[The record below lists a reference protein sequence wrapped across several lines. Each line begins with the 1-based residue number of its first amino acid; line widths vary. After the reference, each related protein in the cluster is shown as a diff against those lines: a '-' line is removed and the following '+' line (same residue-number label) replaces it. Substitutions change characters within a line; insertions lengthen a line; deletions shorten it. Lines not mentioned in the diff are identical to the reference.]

1 MADYLQSRGKYMVL
15 DLHEYRAAKPHH
27 VAFWLDA
34 ATRYK
39 DHPGVIFGLLNEPHD
54 ITWEIWRNGGVT
66 SDKAV
71 GAAPAENNEKL
82 VGERTIGMQALVDA
96 VRSTGARNLVS
107 VGGLDW
113 AYTLDGVL
121 DGYALDDGNLM
132 YESHC
137 YPWKKHWKKSLS
149 ESLPDHRLGLRADTI
164 LGRTRQTRLGRGALR
179 AWADALAARQ
189 DFWNRSHLRRAR
201 KHRAIAAARTAIQM
215 PKTGRQPLKRSWRAA
230 KP

>member
-27 VAFWLDA
+27 AAFWLNA

-54 ITWEIWRNGGVT
+54 ITWEIWRNV
-66 SDKAV
+66 
-71 GAAPAENNEKL
+71 
-82 VGERTIGMQALVDA
+82 
-96 VRSTGARNLVS
+96 
-107 VGGLDW
+107 
-113 AYTLDGVL
+113 
-121 DGYALDDGNLM
+121 
-132 YESHC
+132 
-137 YPWKKHWKKSLS
+137 
-149 ESLPDHRLGLRADTI
+149 
-164 LGRTRQTRLGRGALR
+164 GRTRQTRLGRRTLR
-179 AWADALAARQ
+179 AWTDALAARQ
-189 DFWNRSHLRRAR
+189 DFWNRSHFRRAM